1 MSHFAVLLLEDGAK
15 LVLEEEGAEKQRK
28 CQSDLAKERFIGKS
42 ASFESKKILEIMY
55 TCTWPLPRQKSPKFE
70 LGNGPKRGRD
80 W

>member
-1 MSHFAVLLLEDGAK
+1 MSHVAVLLLEDGAK

-55 TCTWPLPRQKSPKFE
+55 RPVPGHYPAKNLLNLSWETGL
-70 LGNGPKRGRD
+70 
-80 W
+80 